1 MYSFQNIYY
10 SFNLLIRRDPKTNN
24 FKAVLATIRQLLN
37 TEFVVPDWLHDLILG
52 YGEPNAAHYKSYF
65 FLNNLHHK
73 LCLYVWKISGKN
85 ECV

>member
-1 MYSFQNIYY
+1 MNFLNAHEIFASLDYNNNIVYLFQNIYY

-52 YGEPNAAHYKSYF
+52 YGEPNAAHYKS
-65 FLNNLHHK
+65 
-73 LCLYVWKISGKN
+73 
-85 ECV
+85 